1 MASYL
6 ERYRSG
12 ECEQVWAE
20 LVALGDTVRNS
31 PTASDARAVAVET
44 MQRARRNIETLYQR
58 LQQLGYQF
66 ECEKQRA
73 SQNPLGGILSQL
85 TSDPLMKS
93 AFGDVMKNL
102 GGMQEQLSALLSS
115 QGSTTPP
122 VAPQAFTPPESD
134 ITRRLDEF
142 ERLIGPLPLS
152 IRAWCEIVGS
162 VDFIGDY
169 PGLASYERANTFDIR
184 GMIQQSIVQNPGMK
198 TQVKDT
204 DEENLRAYLEG
215 SNIPFSTE
223 AMLGMHRLIRQ
234 EVEAVPPVKPA
245 GEEPVWWVS
254 DPLSFQF
261 EIDAEE
267 AQWEM
272 EEQGDESG
280 QYEMMVA
287 PDSLHK
293 ANTSG
298 STYDIRLPDAKAD
311 TRLLGAGDV
320 YFLAYLRNSF
330 AWGGFPGLKDHPER
344 DDKLIAFL
352 KEGLEPI

>member
-6 ERYRSG
+6 ERYRNG

-20 LVALGDTVRNS
+20 LVALGDAVRNV
-31 PTASDARAVAVET
+31 PVASDARAVASET

-66 ECEKQRA
+66 ECEKQPA
-73 SQNPLGGILSQL
+73 AQNPLGGILNQL
-85 TSDPLMKS
+85 TNDPGMQS
-93 AFGDVMKNL
+93 AFGNL
-102 GGMQEQLSALLSS
+102 LKGLDGMQGQLA
-115 QGSTTPP
+115 QMFGGQAGTP
-122 VAPQAFTPPESD
+122 VTLRAFMPPEPD
-134 ITRRLDEF
+134 IVQRLDEF
-142 ERLIGPLPLS
+142 EREIGPLPLS
-152 IRAWCEIVGS
+152 VRAWCEIIGS

-169 PGLASYERANTFDIR
+169 PGLASYERANTFDVR
-184 GMIQQSIVQNPGMK
+184 GMIQQNIAQNPAIKAQM
-198 TQVKDT
+198 QDT
-204 DEENLRAYLEG
+204 SEENLKAYLEG

-223 AMLGMHRLIRQ
+223 AMLSMHRLIRQ
-234 EVEAVPPVKPA
+234 EMKAGPPAKPDSN
-245 GEEPVWWVS
+245 EPVWWVS

-267 AQWEM
+267 AQWEI

-311 TRLLGAGDV
+311 TPLLGAGDV
-320 YFLAYLRNSF
+320 YFVAYLRNSF
-330 AWGGFPGLKDHPER
+330 TWGGFPGLNDHSER